1 MLSMKNKSLKI
12 LSLFAVL
19 AMIIVIV
26 AACKKSF
33 LEQKTTGLLT
43 EAEAQSKKG
52 AQQFLTSSYAG
63 LKGIGWEGGGSNWV
77 YGSIVGGE
85 ANKGSDAGD
94 QADIVPIQQFTA
106 SATNRFFNDKWRA
119 LYEGIARTNGTIRI
133 TTALT
138 AADITDVE
146 K

>member
-1 MLSMKNKSLKI
+1 MRNMKNKSFRI
-12 LSLFAVL
+12 FSLFAVL
-19 AMIIVIV
+19 AMIILVV

-33 LEQKTTGLLT
+33 LDQKTTGLLT

-52 AQQFLTSSYAG
+52 AQQFLTSSYAA

-94 QADIVPIQQFTA
+94 QAAIVPIQQYVP
-106 SATNRFFNDKWRA
+106 SPTNNYFNIKWNS

-133 TTALT
+133 ISKLT
-138 AADITDVE
+138 DADINQS
-146 K
+146 